1 MIKKMEH
8 TAIMA
13 SDLDASIDFY
23 TNILGF
29 SLRSRGIKGNRR
41 EIAFLFLES
50 DPTHEIEL
58 ILDLVPLGD
67 YDEKGIVNHLAFRVE
82 DVNLAI
88 TYFKDKGITF
98 VTDEPTV
105 SLDGSKTIFL
115 YGPNKELLQL
125 VGN

>member
-13 SDLDASIDFY
+13 SDLDESIDFY

-58 ILDLVPLGD
+58 ILDLVPLGN

-98 VTDEPTV
+98 DTDEPTV